1 MKLPKFMMVEAPT
14 SEIASATTFVLHTE
28 YPRFLSV
35 IVTDGIDDEYINNTH
50 PLSELAS
57 YIPNDT
63 GILELYNFVPIDD
76 LTKYEPDLIKIIM
89 RDMAKWYLDYLAW
102 EDRLAHSGGTQLLL
116 EDFSPKMP
124 NMKIITNE
132 LETNYILIYE
142 GKMRVFK
149 SEHSI
154 KKYISQL
161 GFTEA
166 DFRTGYINIAK
177 KSPQVGLN

>member
-1 MKLPKFMMVEAPT
+1 MSPNHRLKLFINAKYTRVKDFAEDLG
-14 SEIASATTFVLHTE
+14 I
-28 YPRFLSV
+28 YPGDVS
-35 IVTDGIDDEYINNTH
+35 
-50 PLSELAS
+50 
-57 YIPNDT
+57 
-63 GILELYNFVPIDD
+63 
-76 LTKYEPDLIKIIM
+76 KYTNE
-89 RDMAKWYLDYLAW
+89 
-102 EDRLAHSGGTQLLL
+102 GGSQLLL

-154 KKYISQL
+154 KKYLSQL